1 MTETKPEPAS
11 TLERPPFLRR
21 LGIAMGAF
29 FKTLSDPEFATR
41 VSGLQLPPSPA
52 TLAAPVVVT
61 APPPALR
68 SAAPDAALQLLG
80 LLQREARLIDFTQ
93 EDVSQYS
100 DADIGAAARVV
111 HEGCCKVLRE
121 HFSIA
126 PVRPESE
133 GSRIRLEAGFDA
145 TAIRLSGNVVGTAP
159 FQGSLSHRGW
169 RVTEVRLPRMSESHD
184 AHIIAQAEV
193 EL

>member
-11 TLERPPFLRR
+11 APKRPPFLRR
-21 LGIAMGAF
+21 LSIAMGAF
-29 FKTLSDPEFATR
+29 FKTLSDPEFAAR

-52 TLAAPVVVT
+52 ALAAPIP
-61 APPPALR
+61 APILR

-126 PVRPESE
+126 PVRPEPE

-184 AHIIAQAEV
+184 TYIIAQAEV

>member
-11 TLERPPFLRR
+11 APERPPFLRR

-41 VSGLQLPPSPA
+41 VDSLRLPPSPVA
-52 TLAAPVVVT
+52 LAAPVAV
-61 APPPALR
+61 APPPVLR

-126 PVRPESE
+126 PVRPEPE

>member
-11 TLERPPFLRR
+11 EPERPPFLRR

-29 FKTLSDPEFATR
+29 FKTLSDPEFAAR
-41 VSGLQLPPSPA
+41 VDALHVPPLPA
-52 TLAAPVVVT
+52 TLPAPVV
-61 APPPALR
+61 AAAAPPALR

-126 PVRPESE
+126 PVRSEPE

-184 AHIIAQAEV
+184 TSIIAQAEV

>member
-11 TLERPPFLRR
+11 KPERPPFLRR
-21 LGIAMGAF
+21 LGIAMGTF
-29 FKTLSDPEFATR
+29 FKTLSDPEFAAR
-41 VSGLQLPPSPA
+41 VDNLRLPPSPVA
-52 TLAAPVVVT
+52 LAAPVTVAA
-61 APPPALR
+61 APVLR
-68 SAAPDAALQLLG
+68 SATPDAALQLLG

-126 PVRPESE
+126 PVRPEPE